1 MHEHKEE
8 KQNLCIFRLSVY
20 RTTSNRTVA
29 TWHLLDLRVGH
40 VVIVYDSD
48 ATSGHHWSNIAPMLS
63 FISTLLID

>member
-48 ATSGHHWSNIAPMLS
+48 ATSGHH
-63 FISTLLID
+63 